1 MRKQGPHLKKLNFDD
16 ESRVTFSVLKRRKK
30 EELDT
35 EGTGR
40 MAIVS
45 ILSVKAFI

>member
-1 MRKQGPHLKKLNFDD
+1 MRKQGPHLKKLNFD

-40 MAIVS
+40 MAIAS